1 MRESRLGDASGQWM
15 RALEPPD
22 EIGRHLGQRI
32 YDSRLGRVVG
42 RERWTRARRFLR
54 RRGATAVFFGRFI
67 GVLRALVPAIAGDS
81 RMPYPRFLL
90 WNVAGALVWA
100 PATVLAGYLAGPSYR
115 ALERWLGRG
124 SLVLAAVVALGLFVW
139 HVRRRPVAT

>member
-1 MRESRLGDASGQWM
+1 
-15 RALEPPD
+15 
-22 EIGRHLGQRI
+22 GQRI

-100 PATVLAGYLAGPSYR
+100 PAAVLAGYLAGPSYR